1 MSCKLRYAI
10 LLGIVTSLE
19 LRAVTPDYA
28 REERW
33 ALEIAPQ
40 VVVGDPVWLQTR
52 DRARV
57 LALYTEPAAKAKG
70 AVIVV
75 HGLGVHPDWNLIGA
89 LRTELAERGFATLSV
104 QMPVLAADAP
114 RDGYRDLFP
123 AAGEQLEAAARW
135 LRGKG
140 YAKIG
145 IVSHSMGAAM
155 VDAAFARSDALSVD
169 AWVPVGMLVDFAF
182 TPRLPVL
189 DVIAERDFP
198 EAMAGAKTRAPR
210 LPRDGCSR
218 SVVIGNADHYFAGAT
233 AALAESAAAFLE
245 RAFAGKCSGT
255 AQSRSSSS
263 PCVARA
269 RRSCTASHSAS
280 SGTASIRIA
289 SAFAL
294 SSMRRCAYK
303 PCA

>member
-1 MSCKLRYAI
+1 VV
-10 LLGIVTSLE
+10 LLAVLAAALE
-19 LRAVTPDYA
+19 LRAATPDYA

-33 ALEIAPQ
+33 AQEIAPQ
-40 VVVGDPVWLQTR
+40 VVVGDPVWLRTR

-57 LALYTEPAAKAKG
+57 LALYTEPPAKARS

-89 LRTELAERGFATLSV
+89 LRAELAERGFATLSV

-114 RDGYRDLFP
+114 RDGYRDLFS
-123 AAGEQLEAAARW
+123 AAGDRLDAAARW
-135 LRGKG
+135 LRDKG
-140 YAKIG
+140 YAKLG

-155 VDAAFARSDALSVD
+155 VDAALARSDGLSVD

-198 EAMAGAKTRAPR
+198 EAIAGAKARALR

-218 SVVIGNADHYFAGAT
+218 SLVIGNADHYFERAPR
-233 AALAESAAAFLE
+233 ALVDAIGQFLE
-245 RAFAGKCSGT
+245 TAFAGGCEQRS
-255 AQSRSSSS
+255 QSR
-263 PCVARA
+263 
-269 RRSCTASHSAS
+269 
-280 SGTASIRIA
+280 
-289 SAFAL
+289 
-294 SSMRRCAYK
+294 
-303 PCA
+303 